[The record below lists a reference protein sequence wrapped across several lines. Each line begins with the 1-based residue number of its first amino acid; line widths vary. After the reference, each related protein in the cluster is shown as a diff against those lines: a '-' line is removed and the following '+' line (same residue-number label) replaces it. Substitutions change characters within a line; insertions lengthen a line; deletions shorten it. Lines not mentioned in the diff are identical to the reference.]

1 MISNIL
7 SLHSYKIKLTT
18 IFSPCL
24 FPVPCIPTD
33 VAVKLDCSTD
43 QAVVSWSASKGALLY
58 NVTALSTQGEIS
70 HCETSNQLCTL
81 TKLVCGQS
89 YSVQVV
95 ASDNICSSLPSP
107 ATHFKT
113 GRTTAQTLI
122 SLGCPNIWTR
132 S

>member
-1 MISNIL
+1 M
-7 SLHSYKIKLTT
+7 H
-18 IFSPCL
+18 

-33 VAVKLDCSTD
+33 VAVKMDCSTD
-43 QAVVSWSASKGALLY
+43 QAVVSWSASDGALLY

-70 HCETSNQLCTL
+70 HCETPNQMCSLN
-81 TKLVCGQS
+81 KLVCGQS

-107 ATHFKT
+107 ATNFKT
-113 GRTTAQTLI
+113 GRTTARTRI
-122 SLGCPNIWTR
+122 SFGCPNIWTC